1 MMEALNLTKKFDDV
15 TAVNNVTLKIQD
27 QQVFGLV
34 GTNGAGKS
42 TFLRLACG
50 VLKPDDGAV
59 CIDGRPVYDN
69 PPVKQD
75 IFFIPNDFYYFP
87 NSTPEQ
93 MAEYFSQVYPSFDRV
108 RFDELL
114 SLIRLENRRKI
125 AAFSKGMKKQLAI
138 ILGIC
143 AKTKYL
149 LCDETFDGLDPVM
162 RQVVKSLFARE
173 MEDRGLTPVLTS
185 HNLREIEDICDHIGL
200 LHEGGVLL
208 SENMDDMK
216 VRIQKVQCVFASPQ
230 DEEAAIRGLDVLTL
244 ERRGRLV
251 TLTIKGTRQETE
263 NHFQGI
269 RTVFFEI
276 LPLTLE
282 EIFICETE
290 AVGYDI
296 RKFILA

>member
-1 MMEALNLTKKFDDV
+1 MMEALNLSKKFGDV
-15 TAVNNVTLKIQD
+15 TAVNDVSLKIQD

-42 TFLRLACG
+42 TFLRMACG
-50 VLKPDDGAV
+50 VLQPDEGSV

-69 PPVKQD
+69 PSVKQD

-87 NSTPEQ
+87 NSTPDQ
-93 MAEYFSQVYPSFDRV
+93 MAAYFQQVYPSFDRT
-108 RFDELL
+108 RFQELL
-114 SLIRLENRRKI
+114 SLIRLGNSRKI
-125 AAFSKGMKKQLAI
+125 ASFSKGMKKQLAI
-138 ILGIC
+138 ILGLC
-143 AKTKYL
+143 SKTKYL

-162 RQVVKSLFARE
+162 RQVIKSLFAQE
-173 MEDRGLTPVLTS
+173 MEDRGLTPLLTS
-185 HNLREIEDICDHIGL
+185 HNLREIEDICDHVGL

-208 SENMDDMK
+208 SEDMDDMK
-216 VRIQKVQCVFASPQ
+216 VRIQKVQCVFRSLQ
-230 DEEAAIRGLDVLTL
+230 DEEAATQGLEVLTL

-251 TLTIKGTRQETE
+251 TMTIKGTRQEIE
-263 NHFQGI
+263 NYFRGI
-269 RTVFFEI
+269 QTVFFEV